1 MRAARLT
8 LLLSVDIQ
16 LVSYRNQDLIHC
28 DPEEVSERVEV
39 VYRRKALTP
48 LPFVDRLGFLEA
60 EVLLKVP
67 HGQSTFDAKP
77 LDVVPRGNQIDHGV
91 VLQEQKHRPFI
102 MIAIREHNR
111 MLRKKQVL

>member
-1 MRAARLT
+1 MRAARLA

-77 LDVVPRGNQIDHGV
+77 LDVVPRGNQVDHGV

-102 MIAIREHNR
+102 MIAI
-111 MLRKKQVL
+111 